1 MGGWCIGVI
10 CPNTRDNIDP
20 RECNTYHSDIFKHLN
35 DGRVHEIV
43 SRAIVKESLNY
54 RFKEK
59 VSHDVAIV
67 EFIFQTDYSPHKA
80 QST

>member
-1 MGGWCIGVI
+1 MVYWCDLPQHQGQLS
-10 CPNTRDNIDP
+10 PQ
-20 RECNTYHSDIFKHLN
+20 ECNTHHSYIFKHLN

-43 SRAIVKESLNY
+43 SRAVVKESLNY
-54 RFKEK
+54 RFEEK